1 MLMLLTEVFMSGL
14 RRIGDLEIE
23 EYIGFQRRDWAVRHI
38 AWAILALVVLAALL
52 GLFGNGI
59 LSKANLG
66 DDEMPLQLEYE
77 RFGRYKAPMTLKAR
91 LGPEAVREGEA
102 RLWLERSYLN
112 TMQVETII
120 PEPDSVESSADHL
133 VYVFS
138 TPSSNFPIEVT
149 FFMQSENIGRQT
161 GRVGLEGGPSLS
173 FNQFIYP

>member
-77 RFGRYKAPMTLKAR
+77 RFGRYKAPYDPQGA
-91 LGPEAVREGEA
+91 P
-102 RLWLERSYLN
+102 W
-112 TMQVETII
+112 
-120 PEPDSVESSADHL
+120 P
-133 VYVFS
+133 
-138 TPSSNFPIEVT
+138 
-149 FFMQSENIGRQT
+149 
-161 GRVGLEGGPSLS
+161 
-173 FNQFIYP
+173 